1 MSEPE
6 RPWWR
11 MKRWVTAA
19 AVASVVAAGYLY
31 PLSGGLAMYAVGRG
45 WLNRATFDAFY
56 APALAVHRR
65 LGPHRADEDP
75 GPIRLWF
82 GAYEEDFLPHWYD
95 LGRRAAS
102 D

>member
-1 MSEPE
+1 MPDPG

-11 MKRWVTAA
+11 MKRWIAGAGVPSAI
-19 AVASVVAAGYLY
+19 AAGYLY

-45 WLNRATFDAFY
+45 WLSRPAFDALY

-65 LGPHRADEDP
+65 LGPQPSDKDP
-75 GPIRLWF
+75 GPVGLWF